1 MASLG
6 DEWSDRVDIVQRA
19 LAVLDKETRSWGL
32 PAAAGEAEPQTRS
45 EASPTTGEEQ

>member
-19 LAVLDKETRSWGL
+19 LAVLAEETRSWRL
-32 PAAAGEAEPQTRS
+32 PAAAGEAEPQTPS
-45 EASPTTGEEQ
+45 EVSPTIREEQ